1 MSIIK
6 YPDTQLKIFSLNAN
20 ESLAEKVSEAAG
32 VDLGKISSRQ
42 FSDGEIQIN
51 IEESVRGKDIYIIQA
66 TNYPVNDHLME
77 MLIMVD
83 ACKRASAKT
92 VNLVMPYFG
101 YARQDRTAAPREPI
115 TAKLVANMIQKA
127 GATRLL
133 TLDLHTVQVQGF
145 FDIPVDNLFTI
156 PLFAEYYRSKG
167 LMGDDVVVVSPK
179 NSGVKRARSLA
190 EYLEAPIAII
200 DHEEDDK
207 GREFGYVIGDV
218 KGKKAIIV
226 DDIINKGIT
235 QYFGSLVLEQ
245 AGAAEIYT
253 AASHGLFTENAK
265 ELLDRSPIKEIVVT
279 DSVCVPEENLPER
292 LLHVSANE
300 LLAHGIINIHEN
312 KPISPLF
319 QYDKSEE

>member
-1 MSIIK
+1 MPIFK
-6 YPDTQLKIFSLNAN
+6 YPDKQLKLFSLNAN
-20 ESLAEKVSEAAG
+20 EALAKKIGKAAG
-32 VDLGKISSRQ
+32 VDLGRIASRQ

-51 IEESVRGKDIYIIQA
+51 IEESVRGKDIYIVQA
-66 TNYPVNDHLME
+66 TNYPVNDHLVE

-83 ACKRASAKT
+83 ACKRASART

-101 YARQDRTAAPREPI
+101 YARQDRTARPREPI

-127 GATRLL
+127 GATRVL

-156 PLFAEYYRSKG
+156 PLFAHYYREKG
-167 LMGDDVVVVSPK
+167 LFGDDVVVVSPK

-207 GREFGYVIGDV
+207 GRELGYVIGDV
-218 KGKKAIIV
+218 AGKKVIMV
-226 DDIINKGIT
+226 DDIVNKGIT

-245 AGAAEIYT
+245 AGAAEIYA

-279 DSVCVPEENLPER
+279 DSVSVPKTHEPKR
-292 LLHVSANE
+292 LTRVSAAD

-312 KPISPLF
+312 QPISPLF
-319 QYDKSEE
+319 QYDKTED